1 MKQKLFTILTLL
13 LCICS
18 TAWADVSYYTPT
30 ADEVIILNDAY
41 SSSATTTG
49 YSSHAAVAWGG
60 TGSANSKKAGD
71 PSNSG
76 AATSSTVTCYSVKG
90 GNTTGKQITVT
101 ISGCSKLTVY
111 HESRSDRY
119 FKADITPS
127 SGSISSEKSSYS
139 TYYTEIDLDGTK
151 SYTLVFHGYNNSDS
165 DADFYLYAFKLT
177 KYVAKEI
184 STQGLKSDN
193 AVKVNGTALTKDA
206 ETSGYSVSSNT
217 ITLTDDQVAYSTPSN
232 IKLVNHITYT
242 DETTED
248 KDVAATFDGTV
259 TSGYYIGTATVGGTA
274 YTVRV
279 PKGTEAI
286 TAVSIN
292 GAAISAAN
300 LSTLQTEH
308 AVNIDGSELNGIG
321 LISVTLNSGTATVTR
336 TNTGNNAVF
345 TFTCNATEHTV
356 TVTNV
361 KKTYTV
367 LGDPVYYSKNNVNV
381 AGAESKSVNASGI
394 TFTYPS
400 KTFSYGSP
408 RVTIGSDS
416 YQPLKLSTGEATT
429 VTFPEGVK
437 ATKVRVYGWSIG
449 GNGKMYAIQET
460 SDASGKKVDADQL
473 AADIYYATNTDKD
486 IYPSVYE
493 YELDDWESMYF
504 NAGGSASQPFIVM
517 DFELKD
523 TRTTVGAQTL
533 TWVLNVNSEDSSIK
547 TNSKSST
554 STSLPAANMENIAN
568 NGLTI
573 SKSKKSE
580 LTSKIQAPTAYDAD
594 KYMYATFKVADGC
607 RFTPTSISVKIQP
620 VDAKG
625 DVKLVLTDGV
635 NSIEKTQSD
644 VASGSIATI
653 TESNSGKTTLTGTVT
668 LKIYCYGSSTG
679 TYRLGTPITIAGTM
693 EQWIPATISAAEY
706 ATFYNADKA
715 LDFSTTGITVYTAE
729 DKETSVGLNVIES
742 GKVPANTPVVL
753 YKAGADGT
761 AINVPVIAS
770 ADAISGTN
778 DLRVSTGTDV
788 DYMYVLAMNPTIG
801 FYPWTGTNL
810 PAGKIYLQ
818 GKASYGARE
827 FLGFDANTTTSIDNV
842 VVKTID
848 ENAPMYNL
856 AGQRVNKSYKG
867 VVIVNGKKYMNK

>member
-1 MKQKLFTILTLL
+1 
-13 LCICS
+13 
-18 TAWADVSYYTPT
+18 
-30 ADEVIILNDAY
+30 
-41 SSSATTTG
+41 
-49 YSSHAAVAWGG
+49 
-60 TGSANSKKAGD
+60 
-71 PSNSG
+71 
-76 AATSSTVTCYSVKG
+76 
-90 GNTTGKQITVT
+90 
-101 ISGCSKLTVY
+101 
-111 HESRSDRY
+111 
-119 FKADITPS
+119 
-127 SGSISSEKSSYS
+127 
-139 TYYTEIDLDGTK
+139 
-151 SYTLVFHGYNNSDS
+151 
-165 DADFYLYAFKLT
+165 
-177 KYVAKEI
+177 
-184 STQGLKSDN
+184 
-193 AVKVNGTALTKDA
+193 
-206 ETSGYSVSSNT
+206 
-217 ITLTDDQVAYSTPSN
+217 
-232 IKLVNHITYT
+232 
-242 DETTED
+242 
-248 KDVAATFDGTV
+248 
-259 TSGYYIGTATVGGTA
+259 
-274 YTVRV
+274 
-279 PKGTEAI
+279 
-286 TAVSIN
+286 
-292 GAAISAAN
+292 
-300 LSTLQTEH
+300 
-308 AVNIDGSELNGIG
+308 
-321 LISVTLNSGTATVTR
+321 
-336 TNTGNNAVF
+336 
-345 TFTCNATEHTV
+345 
-356 TVTNV
+356 
-361 KKTYTV
+361 
-367 LGDPVYYSKNNVNV
+367 
-381 AGAESKSVNASGI
+381 
-394 TFTYPS
+394 
-400 KTFSYGSP
+400 
-408 RVTIGSDS
+408 
-416 YQPLKLSTGEATT
+416 
-429 VTFPEGVK
+429 
-437 ATKVRVYGWSIG
+437 
-449 GNGKMYAIQET
+449 
-460 SDASGKKVDADQL
+460 
-473 AADIYYATNTDKD
+473 
-486 IYPSVYE
+486 
-493 YELDDWESMYF
+493 
-504 NAGGSASQPFIVM
+504 M

-573 SKSKKSE
+573 SKSKKSD

-715 LDFSTTGITVYTAE
+715 LDFTTTGITVYTAE

-770 ADAISGTN
+770 AAAIEGTN

-818 GKASYGARE
+818 GKASYGARS
-827 FLGFDANTTTSIDNV
+827 FIGFDSNTTTSIDNV

-856 AGQRVNKSYKG
+856 AGQRVNKNYKG

>member
-13 LCICS
+13 LCLCS
-18 TAWADVSYYTPT
+18 TAWADDYYTPT
-30 ADEVIILNDAY
+30 DDEVIYLKDAY
-41 SSSATTTG
+41 AKDASTAG
-49 YSSHAAVAWGG
+49 YSKHSAVSWGG
-60 TGSANSKKAGD
+60 TQSSTDKKAGD
-71 PSNSG
+71 PSNGG
-76 AATSSTVTCYSVKG
+76 AATSSNVKCWPVKG
-90 GNTTGKQITVT
+90 GNTTNKQITVT

-119 FKADITPS
+119 YKADITPS

-151 SYTLVFHGYNNSDS
+151 SYTLVFHGYNNSDE

-206 ETSGYSVSSNT
+206 ETSGYSVSGTT
-217 ITLTDDQVAYSTPSN
+217 ITLSNDQVAYSTPSN

-286 TAVSIN
+286 TAVKIN
-292 GAAISAAN
+292 GTAISATN

-308 AVNIDGSELNGIG
+308 AVSIDGSALNGIG

-437 ATKVRVYGWSIG
+437 ATKVRVYGWSVG
-449 GNGKMYAIQET
+449 GDGKMYAIQET

-573 SKSKKSE
+573 SKSKKSD

-715 LDFSTTGITVYTAE
+715 LDFTTTGITVYTAE

-770 ADAISGTN
+770 AAAIEGTN

-818 GKASYGARE
+818 GKASYGARS
-827 FLGFDANTTTSIDNV
+827 FIGFDSNTTTSIDNV

-856 AGQRVNKSYKG
+856 AGQRVNKNYKG